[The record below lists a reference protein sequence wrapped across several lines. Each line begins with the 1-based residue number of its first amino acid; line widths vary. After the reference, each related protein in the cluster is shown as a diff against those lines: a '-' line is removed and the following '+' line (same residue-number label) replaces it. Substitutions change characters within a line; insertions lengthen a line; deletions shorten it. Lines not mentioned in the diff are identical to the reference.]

1 MFGWPGGGGFSA
13 SNNVFASKHAAAGI
27 QIHHTVHFF
36 IVTKVFAHLTHLKLP
51 KISQTYLKFLIWL
64 QQLIQTCLD
73 YYEK

>member
-1 MFGWPGGGGFSA
+1 MAGWRRIFCLKQC
-13 SNNVFASKHAAAGI
+13 VCKQAAAGI
-27 QIHHTVHFF
+27 QIRHTVHFF